1 MGLVPSNQP
10 NVLFLT
16 QIVLSRV
23 TRAHIFCE
31 GAAQRINKQ
40 KGVRNHF
47 RKSISVV
54 IPSSEFEKDLEDNVF
69 DYTSEYEDCECNSDR
84 HDHVVQEPTFPAGGP
99 GSTIGIA
106 VFFSLL
112 YFFLFSFRFFLNHI
126 FPVLL
131 VSLYSHCWSITA
143 KFLR

>member
-23 TRAHIFCE
+23 TRARIFCE

-40 KGVRNHF
+40 KGVRNHL

-84 HDHVVQEPTFPAGGP
+84 HDHVVYRSECSESVFDKSRCEEMSCDEYPVRTKQKQRREEEKTCREKEGGKL
-99 GSTIGIA
+99 TTTTT
-106 VFFSLL
+106 
-112 YFFLFSFRFFLNHI
+112 
-126 FPVLL
+126 
-131 VSLYSHCWSITA
+131 TA
-143 KFLR
+143 TNN